1 MPQNCYLKTLQNIS
15 YKSHIL
21 LSPIGPFLL
30 QQPEEKTQRSAEKL
44 CFLDKSSNAE
54 KSELLGVFIS
64 SFDEVGK
71 QVFKELILFVEVS
84 SMASETDMAALAEI
98 LKHQDMDIK

>member
-1 MPQNCYLKTLQNIS
+1 M
-15 YKSHIL
+15 
-21 LSPIGPFLL
+21 
-30 QQPEEKTQRSAEKL
+30 QQPEEKTQRSTEKL
-44 CFLDKSSNAE
+44 CFVDKSSNAE
-54 KSELLGVFIS
+54 KSEMLGVFIS

-98 LKHQDMDIK
+98 LKHQDMDMK